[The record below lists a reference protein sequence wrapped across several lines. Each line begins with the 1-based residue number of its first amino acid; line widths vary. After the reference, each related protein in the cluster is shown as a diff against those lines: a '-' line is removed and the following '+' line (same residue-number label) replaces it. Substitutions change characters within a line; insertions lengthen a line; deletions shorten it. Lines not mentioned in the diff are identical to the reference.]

1 MLYSI
6 NTSINTKIA
15 PIVKWYN
22 MSMVR
27 INFKFDSWW
36 GHQKLSHNQLI
47 EQNKIFLFFVIISES
62 NISKLSEANLN
73 FSELR
78 FIRTKKTCL

>member
-1 MLYSI
+1 MVYYK

-27 INFKFDSWW
+27 TNFKFDSWW
-36 GHQKLSHNQLI
+36 GHQAISNYST
-47 EQNKIFLFFVIISES
+47 EQKKIFLFFDTTKES
-62 NISKLSEANLN
+62 INLKLWFTLSIF
-73 FSELR
+73 FSSR
-78 FIRTKKTCL
+78 FIKTR